1 LSWRFI
7 PNALCILRMLL
18 VAPLAW
24 LLIEERYLLTL
35 IVFSIAAVTDALD
48 GFLAK
53 RYNWMSDLG
62 KILDPLAD
70 KLLLVTVFVTLT
82 FLGAVPLW
90 LTIVVA
96 ARDGIITGGAIAYR
110 AFIGPVGGNPTLVSK
125 FNTLC
130 QIVYLCVV
138 VGARAND
145 LQPGVAILVLSVL
158 VLVTTLVSGYDYIIT
173 YARRTREA
181 LRERQRAVP

>member
-1 LSWRFI
+1 
-7 PNALCILRMLL
+7 MLL

-24 LLIEERYLLTL
+24 LLVTEQYLLTL
-35 IVFSIAAVTDALD
+35 IIFSIAAVTDALD

-53 RYNWMSDLG
+53 RYDWMSELG

-82 FLGAVPLW
+82 VIGLVPLW
-90 LTIVVA
+90 LTTVVA
-96 ARDGIITGGAIAYR
+96 ARDVIITGGAITYR
-110 AFIGPVGGNPTLVSK
+110 VVIGPVNGNPTLVSK

-130 QIVYLCVV
+130 QILYLSAVVELRANGWTPPVV
-138 VGARAND
+138 VM
-145 LQPGVAILVLSVL
+145 VLSIL
-158 VLVTTLVSGYDYIIT
+158 VLVTTLVSGYDYIAT

-181 LRERQRAVP
+181 LRDRQRAVS